1 MSSSTKPDLSSI
13 PLLTGQSNYREW
25 SLEVKSTAQ
34 LGGFWKAI
42 LGTNNTTSTESSE
55 IDKFDQR
62 EEKAIGLIAKTVS
75 STLKVE
81 LSEYQVTDT
90 NATGGKRDPTAKEMW
105 EYLQSKF
112 EKKSEVSAI
121 IDLGLLTQTKL
132 IDDGTLE
139 NQLNTMQ
146 DVRSR
151 CALNEIKFEDWQ
163 YAALILL
170 ALPETYKHITDSFL
184 ATDSVKDL
192 NPSDVR
198 AKAQDTRDGTPP
210 QGRSRP
216 CRQYTL
222 GETRTLSL

>member
-1 MSSSTKPDLSSI
+1 MHMSSSTKPDLSSI

-42 LGTNNTTSTESSE
+42 LGTNKTTSTDPSDL
-55 IDKFDQR
+55 DKFDQR
-62 EEKAIGLIAKTVS
+62 EEKATGLITKTVS

-81 LSEYQVTDT
+81 LAEYQVSDSTTPD
-90 NATGGKRDPTAKEMW
+90 NGERKDPTAKQMW

-112 EKKSEVSAI
+112 EKKSGVSAI
-121 IDLGLLTQTKL
+121 IDLGLLTHTKL
-132 IDDGTLE
+132 VDDGTLE

-184 ATDSVKDL
+184 ATDSVKNL
-192 NPSDVR
+192 KPSDVR
-198 AKAQDTRDGTPP
+198 AK
-210 QGRSRP
+210 S
-216 CRQYTL
+216 
-222 GETRTLSL
+222 